1 MPVCGRVQTCAAVP
15 ARNTTAQN
23 RDPPRA
29 RNRNPGPGLDIGP
42 PVPRSRSALLG
53 QNAGVRILHAIHD
66 FLPRHRAGSEIY
78 AAELC
83 RELGARHHVTLLCA
97 EYDPSRAHGHLTWR
111 EHDGLPVVEMVN
123 NWIAASLADT
133 YASPLLTARIG
144 QVLDAVEPEIVHAH
158 SFLNLSYEMAALAH
172 ARRIPI
178 VATLHDYTLV
188 CPAGGQRLHR
198 AESHV
203 CHTIDTA
210 RCVRCFQQ
218 SPFYTQMAV
227 GRAAAVVASS
237 GLLQRLVGTAR
248 RLSPGLVQ
256 TAARSAAGARRI
268 PVVEADVA
276 ARLAHAR
283 RLFDQ
288 VDLFVAPSPSIA
300 DEFTKLGLDPKR
312 IKVSDYGFRPAPR
325 RPRARR
331 EGPLQIGF
339 VGTLVSHKGVHV
351 LIEAVRQLDP
361 SSYEL
366 VLYGDLNTFPEYVAE
381 LRKLAEGAP
390 VHFKGGFDSTATSDI
405 YGQFDVLVVPS
416 LWLENS
422 PLVIHEA
429 FQAGVPVVGS
439 RMGGTVDLVRHGEWG
454 LLYDADSPGAL
465 AGALRSIVADRR
477 VLDAWAARL
486 PQVKSIDEDARE
498 WEATYEQLVSA
509 AALA

>member
-1 MPVCGRVQTCAAVP
+1 M
-15 ARNTTAQN
+15 
-23 RDPPRA
+23 
-29 RNRNPGPGLDIGP
+29 
-42 PVPRSRSALLG
+42 G
-53 QNAGVRILHAIHD
+53 QNAEVRILHAIHD

-97 EYDPSRAHGHLTWR
+97 EYDPGRAHGHLTWR

-133 YASPLLTARIG
+133 YASPLLTERIG

-158 SFLNLSYEMAALAH
+158 SFLNLSYELAALAH
-172 ARRIPI
+172 ARGIPI

-188 CPAGGQRLHR
+188 CPSGGQRLHR

-203 CHTIDTA
+203 CHTIDTV

-227 GRAAAVVASS
+227 GRAAAAVASS
-237 GLLQRLVGTAR
+237 GLLQRLIGAAQ

-300 DEFTKLGLDPKR
+300 EEFTKLGLDPKK

-331 EGPLQIGF
+331 DGPLQIGF
-339 VGTLVSHKGVHV
+339 VGTLVWHKGVHV
-351 LIEAVRQLDP
+351 LIEAARQLDP

-366 VLYGDLNTFPEYVAE
+366 VLYGDLSTFPDYVAE

-390 VHFKGGFDSTATSDI
+390 VHFKGGFHSTATSDI

-439 RMGGTVDLVRHGEWG
+439 RMGGTRDLVRVGEWG
-454 LLYDADSPGAL
+454 RLYDADSPDAL
-465 AGALRSIVADRR
+465 ASVLRSIVADRR
-477 VLDAWAARL
+477 VLDVWAERL

-498 WEATYEQLVSA
+498 WEATYQQLASEV
-509 AALA
+509 L

>member
-1 MPVCGRVQTCAAVP
+1 M
-15 ARNTTAQN
+15 
-23 RDPPRA
+23 
-29 RNRNPGPGLDIGP
+29 
-42 PVPRSRSALLG
+42 
-53 QNAGVRILHAIHD
+53 RILHAIHD

-158 SFLNLSYEMAALAH
+158 SFLNLSYEMAALAQ

-390 VHFKGGFDSTATSDI
+390 VHFKGAFDSTATSDI

>member
-1 MPVCGRVQTCAAVP
+1 MPVCGRVQSCAAVP

-158 SFLNLSYEMAALAH
+158 SFLNLSYEMAALAQ

-465 AGALRSIVADRR
+465 RSIVADRR

-509 AALA
+509 AALT

>member
-1 MPVCGRVQTCAAVP
+1 MPVCGRVQSCAAVP
-15 ARNTTAQN
+15 PRNTTAQN

-158 SFLNLSYEMAALAH
+158 SFLNLSYEMAALAQ

>member
-1 MPVCGRVQTCAAVP
+1 M
-15 ARNTTAQN
+15 
-23 RDPPRA
+23 
-29 RNRNPGPGLDIGP
+29 
-42 PVPRSRSALLG
+42 
-53 QNAGVRILHAIHD
+53 RILHAIHD

-158 SFLNLSYEMAALAH
+158 SFLNLSYEMAALAQ

-256 TAARSAAGARRI
+256 TAARSAAGVRRI

-325 RPRARR
+325 RPRAPRQ
-331 EGPLQIGF
+331 GPLQIGF

-366 VLYGDLNTFPEYVAE
+366 VLYGDPNTFPEYVAE

-439 RMGGTVDLVRHGEWG
+439 RMGGTVDLIRHGEWG
-454 LLYDADSPGAL
+454 LLYDADSPDAL

-486 PQVKSIDEDARE
+486 PRVKSIEEDARE
-498 WEATYEQLVSA
+498 WEATYQQLVSA
-509 AALA
+509 AALT

>member
-1 MPVCGRVQTCAAVP
+1 
-15 ARNTTAQN
+15 
-23 RDPPRA
+23 
-29 RNRNPGPGLDIGP
+29 LD
-42 PVPRSRSALLG
+42 

-83 RELGARHHVTLLCA
+83 RELGTRHHVTLVCA
-97 EYDPSRAHGHLTWR
+97 EYDPNRAHGHLTWR
-111 EHDGLPVVEMVN
+111 EHDGLPVVEIVN
-123 NWIAASLADT
+123 NWMAASLADT

-144 QVLDAVEPEIVHAH
+144 QVLDAVEPEVVHAH
-158 SFLNLSYEMAALAH
+158 SFLNLSYEMAAQ
-172 ARRIPI
+172 ARARGIPI

-188 CPAGGQRLHR
+188 CPSGGQRLHR
-198 AESHV
+198 AEAHV

-227 GRAAAVVASS
+227 GPAAAAVAASA
-237 GLLQRLVGTAR
+237 LLKRLVGAAR

-256 TAARSAAGARRI
+256 SAARAAGEARRI
-268 PVVEADVA
+268 PVVEADIV

-300 DEFTKLGLDPKR
+300 EEFTKLGLDPKR

-325 RPRARR
+325 RPRTRR
-331 EGPLQIGF
+331 PGKGAPLQIGF
-339 VGTLVSHKGVHV
+339 VGTLVWHKGVHV
-351 LIEAVRQLDP
+351 LIEAARRLDP
-361 SSYEL
+361 STYEL
-366 VLYGDLNTFPEYVAE
+366 VLYGDLNMFPDYVAE
-381 LRKLAEGAP
+381 LRKLAEGAR
-390 VHFKGGFDSTATSDI
+390 VRFEGAFHSTDTSEI

-454 LLYDADSPGAL
+454 LLYEAESPDSL
-465 AGALRSIVADRR
+465 AAALRSIIADPA
-477 VLDAWAARL
+477 VLDTWASRL
-486 PQVKSIDEDARE
+486 PEVKSIAEDARE
-498 WEATYEQLVSA
+498 WEAVYQQLVLA
-509 AALA
+509 AHQARLEPRLTPEAL

>member
-1 MPVCGRVQTCAAVP
+1 M
-15 ARNTTAQN
+15 
-23 RDPPRA
+23 
-29 RNRNPGPGLDIGP
+29 
-42 PVPRSRSALLG
+42 
-53 QNAGVRILHAIHD
+53 RILHTIHD

-123 NWIAASLADT
+123 NWVAGSLAET
-133 YASPLLTARIG
+133 YASPALTARIG
-144 QVLDAVEPEIVHAH
+144 QVLDAVEPDVVHAH
-158 SFLNLSYEMAALAH
+158 SFLNLSYEMASLAR
-172 ARRIPI
+172 ARAIPI

-188 CPAGGQRLHR
+188 CPSGGQRLHR
-198 AESHV
+198 AESYV
-203 CHTIDTA
+203 CRTIDTS

-227 GRAAAVVASS
+227 GPAASAVASS
-237 GLLQRLVGTAR
+237 GVLQRLVGAAR

-256 TAARSAAGARRI
+256 AAAKAAGEARRI
-268 PVVEADVA
+268 PLAEADIA

-283 RLFDQ
+283 RLFEQ

-300 DEFTKLGLDPKR
+300 SEFTKLGLDPKK

-325 RPRARR
+325 PPRARR
-331 EGPLQIGF
+331 DGPLRIGF
-339 VGTLVSHKGVHV
+339 VGTLVWHKGVHV
-351 LIEAVRQLDP
+351 LIDAARRLDP
-361 SSYEL
+361 ASYEL
-366 VLYGDLNTFPEYVAE
+366 VLYGDVNTFPDYVAE
-381 LRKLAEGAP
+381 LRTLAEGAS
-390 VHFKGGFDSTATSDI
+390 VQFRGAFHSTATSDI

-454 LLYDADSPGAL
+454 LLYEADSPDAL
-465 AGALRSIVADRR
+465 AAALRSIVADRR
-477 VLDAWAARL
+477 VLDDWAARL
-486 PQVKSIDEDARE
+486 PEVKSIAQDARE
-498 WEATYEQLVSA
+498 WEATYQQLVSTA
-509 AALA
+509 APA

>member
-1 MPVCGRVQTCAAVP
+1 
-15 ARNTTAQN
+15 
-23 RDPPRA
+23 
-29 RNRNPGPGLDIGP
+29 
-42 PVPRSRSALLG
+42 
-53 QNAGVRILHAIHD
+53 VRILHAIHD

-97 EYDPSRAHGHLTWR
+97 EYDPNRAHGHLTWR
-111 EHDGLPVVEMVN
+111 EHDGLPVVEIVN
-123 NWIAASLADT
+123 NWTAASFADT

-158 SFLNLSYEMAALAH
+158 SFLNLSYELAALAH
-172 ARRIPI
+172 ARGIPI

-188 CPAGGQRLHR
+188 CPSGGQRLHR

-203 CHTIDTA
+203 CRTIDTA
-210 RCVRCFQQ
+210 RCARCFQQ

-227 GRAAAVVASS
+227 GPAAAAVASS
-237 GLLQRLVGTAR
+237 GLLQRLVGAAR
-248 RLSPGLVQ
+248 RVSPGLVQ
-256 TAARSAAGARRI
+256 AAAKAAGEVRRV
-268 PVVEADVA
+268 PVAEADIA

-283 RLFDQ
+283 RLFEQ

-300 DEFTKLGLDPKR
+300 QEFTKLGLDPKR

-331 EGPLQIGF
+331 DGPLQIGF
-339 VGTLVSHKGVHV
+339 VGTLVWHKGVHV
-351 LIEAVRQLDP
+351 LIEAARRLDP
-361 SSYEL
+361 STFEL
-366 VLYGDLNTFPEYVAE
+366 VLYGDLNTFPDYVAE
-381 LRKLAEGAP
+381 LRRLAEGLP

-454 LLYDADSPGAL
+454 LVYDADSPDAL
-465 AGALRSIVADRR
+465 AAALRAILADPR
-477 VLDAWAARL
+477 VLEEWRARL
-486 PQVKSIDEDARE
+486 PEVKSIADDALE
-498 WEATYEQLVSA
+498 WEATYQEFVLA
-509 AALA
+509 ADEARLKPRLPLEAL